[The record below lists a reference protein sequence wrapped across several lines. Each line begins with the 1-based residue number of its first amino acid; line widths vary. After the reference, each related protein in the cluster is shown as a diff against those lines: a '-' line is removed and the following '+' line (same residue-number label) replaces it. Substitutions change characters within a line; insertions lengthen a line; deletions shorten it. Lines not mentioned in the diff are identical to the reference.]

1 MEGLNQ
7 ELKHFFFL
15 LSTCTEELTS
25 TQKIIAFLPNKLAT
39 EKVPH
44 LSGPIPYPKY
54 LHLSIS
60 AFFTNLTALNKE
72 LSNLG

>member
-1 MEGLNQ
+1 MLYHIILVEGLNQ

-25 TQKIIAFLPNKLAT
+25 TQKIIALLLHITLAT

-60 AFFTNLTALNKE
+60 AFFY
-72 LSNLG
+72 